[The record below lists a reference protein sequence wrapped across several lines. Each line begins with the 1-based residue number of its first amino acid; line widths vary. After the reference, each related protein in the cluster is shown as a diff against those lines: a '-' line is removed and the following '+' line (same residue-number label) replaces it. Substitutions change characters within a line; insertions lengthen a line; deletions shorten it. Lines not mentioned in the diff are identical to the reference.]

1 MANNMVQFRADEDL
15 KLQAT
20 VICNKIGIDLQSYL
34 RMCLA
39 RMVNENG
46 IPFSVRVNEDE
57 NIGISAMRKA
67 QRIAEKKGISDMSL
81 EEINAEIAETRK
93 IR

>member
-20 VICNKIGIDLQSYL
+20 VICSKIGIDLQSYL

-39 RMVNENG
+39 RMVSEKG
-46 IPFSVRVNEDE
+46 IPFSVRVDE
-57 NIGISAMRKA
+57 TDNSGISAMRKA
-67 QRIAEKKGISDMSL
+67 QRIAEQRGLANMSL
-81 EEINAEIAETRK
+81 DDINAEIAEARK
-93 IR
+93 

>member
-39 RMVNENG
+39 RMVSEKG
-46 IPFSVRVNEDE
+46 IPFSVRVDE
-57 NIGISAMRKA
+57 TDNSGISAMRKA
-67 QRIAEKKGISDMSL
+67 QRIAEQRGLANMSL
-81 EEINAEIAETRK
+81 DDINAEIAEARK
-93 IR
+93 